1 MIDFETFTKLL
12 KNVVDLG
19 VLIVCQRFEK
29 VAQSSI
35 NRPIWS
41 QWPYAWL
48 LPLAGGRLPVG
59 DLHAVGWG
67 EGP

>member
-41 QWPYAWL
+41 QWTYVTFYL
-48 LPLAGGRLPVG
+48 EKGL
-59 DLHAVGWG
+59 
-67 EGP
+67 